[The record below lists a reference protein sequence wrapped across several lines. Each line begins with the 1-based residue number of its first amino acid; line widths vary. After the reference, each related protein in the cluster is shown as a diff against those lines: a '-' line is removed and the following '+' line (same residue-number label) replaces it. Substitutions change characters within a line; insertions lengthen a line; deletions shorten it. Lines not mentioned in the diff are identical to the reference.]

1 MSDPIMD
8 YLNAFSVD
16 QLCEIATRIDAVAA
30 RRRAELEEEKTRK
43 VLVEKQ
49 SAQTGFR
56 VPKTPSTGKIEDL
69 ANSLDLDISQLMKE
83 VKAWS
88 R

>member
-8 YLNAFSVD
+8 YLSSFSVD
-16 QLCEIATRIDAVAA
+16 QLSEIATRIEAVAA
-30 RRRAELEEEKTRK
+30 KRREEMEEEQKRK
-43 VLVEKQ
+43 ALDDQ
-49 SAQTGFR
+49 PPAQNGFK

-69 ANSLDLDISQLMKE
+69 ASSLDLDISQLLKE
-83 VKAWS
+83 AKAWS

>member
-8 YLNAFSVD
+8 YLSSFSVD
-16 QLCEIATRIDAVAA
+16 QLCEIATRIEAVAA
-30 RRRAELEEEKTRK
+30 RRRTEMEEEQKRK
-43 VLVEKQ
+43 VLADQQPAQ
-49 SAQTGFR
+49 STFR
-56 VPKTPSTGKIEDL
+56 VPKIPSAGKVEDL
-69 ANSLDLDISQLMKE
+69 ASSLDLDISQLMKE

>member
-8 YLNAFSVD
+8 YLSSFSVD
-16 QLCEIATRIDAVAA
+16 QLSEIATRIEAVAA
-30 RRRAELEEEKTRK
+30 KRREEIEEEQKRNA
-43 VLVEKQ
+43 LADLN
-49 SAQTGFR
+49 SAQSTFR
-56 VPKTPSTGKIEDL
+56 VPKIPSAGKVEDL
-69 ANSLDLDISQLMKE
+69 ASSLDLDISQLMKE